1 MINIYYKSDNRVNVS
16 NQGALTLFYLRRL
29 RGVITMCQII
39 EDFKMSL
46 IEDGKSPKT
55 IESYVGDI
63 KAFIEFLGDKGVE
76 FNGTLQRFYVVSYKN
91 FLVESNYEVATINK
105 KINSIHALNRYL
117 VATGD
122 MKEIVVENSKDR
134 VKIAYGSEKQVEVY
148 SDKEVE
154 RIVFY
159 IQNEEKVSKRN
170 KVIVMLLLYTGVR
183 VSELCSIKIKDIDF
197 LNYSIKIY
205 GKGGKFREVP
215 LKFDLADVIKEYIKD
230 RDYTVKDSE
239 YLIIGQRGALKRDA
253 INTMLERLTK
263 DIGMVNKLKPHTFR
277 HTFCTRLINR
287 GVPIST
293 VSKLEGLSSVDTTA
307 TFYIN
312 SSREEKLK
320 AVNLL

>member
-1 MINIYYKSDNRVNVS
+1 MKKHW
-16 NQGALTLFYLRRL
+16 LFFHVKKLK
-29 RGVITMCQII
+29 GVKMMCQII

-46 IEDGKSPKT
+46 IEDGKSHKT

-63 KAFIEFLGDKGVE
+63 KAFIEFLRTKGVE
-76 FNGTLQRFYVVSYKN
+76 FNGALQRFYIVSYKN

-148 SDKEVE
+148 SDKEVDK
-154 RIVFY
+154 ILFY
-159 IQNEEKVSKRN
+159 IQNEKKVNKRN
-170 KVIVMLLLYTGVR
+170 KVIVMMLLYTGVR
-183 VSELCSIKIKDIDF
+183 VSELCNIKLKDIDF
-197 LNYSIKIY
+197 LNYLIKIY

-215 LKFDLADVIKEYIKD
+215 MKFDLADAIKEYIKD
-230 RDYTVKDSE
+230 RDYNLKDSE
-239 YLIIGQRGALKRDA
+239 YLIIGQRGALRRDA
-253 INTMLERLTK
+253 INTMLERLTE
-263 DIGMVNKLKPHTFR
+263 DIGMINKLKPYTFR

-293 VSKLEGLSSVDTTA
+293 VSKLAGHSSVDTTM

-312 SSREEKLK
+312 SSREEKMK
-320 AVNLL
+320 AVSLL

>member
-1 MINIYYKSDNRVNVS
+1 LK
-16 NQGALTLFYLRRL
+16 
-29 RGVITMCQII
+29 GVKKMWKLI
-39 EDFKMSL
+39 ENFKMSL
-46 IEDGKSPKT
+46 IENGKSPKT

-63 KAFIEFLGDKGVE
+63 KAFKEFLTANGVE
-76 FNGTLQRFYVVSYKN
+76 FNGALQRFYVVSYKN

-117 VATGD
+117 VAIGD

-148 SDKEVE
+148 TDKEVD
-154 RIVFY
+154 RMFFY

-183 VSELCSIKIKDIDF
+183 VSELCGIKIRDIDF

-215 LKFDLADVIKEYIKD
+215 LKFDLADAIKEYIKD
-230 RDYTVKDSE
+230 RDYNAKDSE
-239 YLIIGQRGALKRDA
+239 YLIVGQRGALRRDA
-253 INTMLERLTK
+253 INTMLERLT
-263 DIGMVNKLKPHTFR
+263 DEIGMINRLKPHTFR

-293 VSKLEGLSSVDTTA
+293 VSKLAGYSSVDTTM

-312 SSREEKLK
+312 SSREGKMK
-320 AVNLL
+320 AVSLL

>member
-1 MINIYYKSDNRVNVS
+1 MFRVRNIGSFSHVKK
-16 NQGALTLFYLRRL
+16 LK
-29 RGVITMCQII
+29 GVKVMREIV
-39 EDFKMSL
+39 EDFKISL

-63 KAFIEFLGDKGVE
+63 RALIEFLTTKGVD
-76 FNGTLQRFYVVSYKN
+76 FNGNLQRFYVTSYKN
-91 FLVESNYEVATINK
+91 FLVDSNYEVATINK

-117 VATGD
+117 IATGD
-122 MKEIVVENSKDR
+122 MKEMVVENSKDR

-154 RIVFY
+154 RILFY

-183 VSELCSIKIKDIDF
+183 VSELCSIKIKNIDL

-215 LKFDLADVIKEYIKD
+215 LKFDVADAIKEYISE
-230 RDYTVKDSE
+230 RDNNSKDSE
-239 YLIIGQRGALKRDA
+239 YLVIGQRGALRRDA
-253 INTMLERLTK
+253 INTMLERLTEE
-263 DIGMVNKLKPHTFR
+263 IGMINKLKPHTFR

-293 VSKLEGLSSVDTTA
+293 VSKLAGHSSVDTTM

-312 SSREEKLK
+312 TSREEKMK
-320 AVNLL
+320 AVSLL

>member
-1 MINIYYKSDNRVNVS
+1 MFLRKE
-16 NQGALTLFYLRRL
+16 ALALFLCKKFKE
-29 RGVITMCQII
+29 GKCMCKVI
-39 EDFKMSL
+39 EDFKISL

-55 IESYVGDI
+55 IESYIGDI
-63 KAFIEFLGDKGVE
+63 RGFIEFLGSKGVE
-76 FNGTLQRFYVVSYKN
+76 FNGNLQRFYVVSYKN
-91 FLVESNYEVATINK
+91 FLVDSNYEVATINK

-117 VATGD
+117 VSTGA

-134 VKIAYGSEKQVEVY
+134 IKIAYGSEKQVEVY

-154 RIVFY
+154 RILFY

-170 KVIVMLLLYTGVR
+170 KVVVMLLLYTGVR

-215 LKFDLADVIKEYIKD
+215 MKFDLADVIKEYIKD

-239 YLIIGQRGALKRDA
+239 YLVIGQRGALKRDA

-293 VSKLEGLSSVDTTA
+293 VSKLAGHSSVDTTA

>member
-1 MINIYYKSDNRVNVS
+1 
-16 NQGALTLFYLRRL
+16 
-29 RGVITMCQII
+29 MCKVI
-39 EDFKMSL
+39 EDFKIGL

-63 KAFIEFLGDKGVE
+63 KAFIDFLGTKGVE
-76 FNGTLQRFYVVSYKN
+76 FNGALQRLYIVSYKN
-91 FLVESNYEVATINK
+91 FLVENNYEVATINK
-105 KINSIHALNRYL
+105 KINSIHAFNRYL
-117 VATGD
+117 LATGG

-148 SDKEVE
+148 SDKEVDN
-154 RIVFY
+154 ILFY
-159 IQNEEKVSKRN
+159 IQNEDKVSKRN

-183 VSELCSIKIKDIDF
+183 VSELCSIKIRDIDL

-215 LKFDLADVIKEYIKD
+215 LKLDLSDAIKEYIRD
-230 RDYTVKDSE
+230 RDYSVKDSE
-239 YLIIGQRGALKRDA
+239 YLVIGQRGALRRDA
-253 INTMLERLTK
+253 INTMLERLTEE
-263 DIGMVNKLKPHTFR
+263 IGMINKLKPHTFR

-293 VSKLEGLSSVDTTA
+293 VSKLAGHSSVDTTM

-312 SSREEKLK
+312 SSREEKMK
-320 AVNLL
+320 AVSLL

>member
-1 MINIYYKSDNRVNVS
+1 MWK
-16 NQGALTLFYLRRL
+16 L
-29 RGVITMCQII
+29 I
-39 EDFKMSL
+39 ENFKMSL
-46 IEDGKSPKT
+46 IENGKSPKT

-63 KAFIEFLGDKGVE
+63 KAFKEFLTANGVE
-76 FNGTLQRFYVVSYKN
+76 FNGALQRFYVVSYKN

-117 VATGD
+117 VAIGD

-148 SDKEVE
+148 TDKEVD
-154 RIVFY
+154 RMFFY

-183 VSELCSIKIKDIDF
+183 VSELCGIKIRDIDF

-215 LKFDLADVIKEYIKD
+215 LKFDLADAIKEYIKD
-230 RDYTVKDSE
+230 RDYNAKDSE
-239 YLIIGQRGALKRDA
+239 YLIVGQRGALRRDA
-253 INTMLERLTK
+253 INTMLERLT
-263 DIGMVNKLKPHTFR
+263 DEIGMINRLKPHTFR

-293 VSKLEGLSSVDTTA
+293 VSKLAGYSSVDTTM

-312 SSREEKLK
+312 SSREGKMK
-320 AVNLL
+320 AVSLL

>member
-1 MINIYYKSDNRVNVS
+1 MNEIVEN
-16 NQGALTLFYLRRL
+16 
-29 RGVITMCQII
+29 
-39 EDFKMSL
+39 FKISL

-63 KAFIEFLGDKGVE
+63 KAFKEFLESKGVE

-117 VATGD
+117 VATGE

-148 SDKEVE
+148 SDKEVD
-154 RIVFY
+154 RILFY
-159 IQNEEKVSKRN
+159 IQNESKVSKRN

-230 RDYTVKDSE
+230 RDYSLKDSE
-239 YLIIGQRGALKRDA
+239 YLVIGQRGALRRDA
-253 INTMLERLTK
+253 INTMLERLTEE
-263 DIGMVNKLKPHTFR
+263 IGMINKLKPHTFR

-287 GVPIST
+287 GVPILT
-293 VSKLEGLSSVDTTA
+293 VSKLAGHSSVDTTA

>member
-1 MINIYYKSDNRVNVS
+1 MFLIKE
-16 NQGALTLFYLRRL
+16 ALTLFYLRKL
-29 RGVITMCQII
+29 RGVITMNEIV
-39 EDFKMSL
+39 ENFKISL

-63 KAFIEFLGDKGVE
+63 KAFKEFLESKGVE

-117 VATGD
+117 VATGE

-148 SDKEVE
+148 SDKEVD
-154 RIVFY
+154 RILFY
-159 IQNEEKVSKRN
+159 IQNESKVSKRN

-230 RDYTVKDSE
+230 RDYSLKDSE
-239 YLIIGQRGALKRDA
+239 YLVIGQRGALRRDA
-253 INTMLERLTK
+253 INTMLERLTEE
-263 DIGMVNKLKPHTFR
+263 IGMINKLKPHTFR

-287 GVPIST
+287 GVPILT
-293 VSKLEGLSSVDTTA
+293 VSKLAGHSSVDTTA